1 MKKLIL
7 LLMPLM
13 LIGCGDDDGD
23 NNDTAFDPNEPLI
36 GSWELIIEDHYLV
49 ENVDFRACIEEGYPN
64 VSEFFANGTYNDHFW
79 ECRENSD
86 GSVTMDDSGA
96 TEGGIWKQVGEA
108 GNYLIS
114 DPNEDEPNEE
124 VIYLEFNNDF
134 SQFSFDN
141 GEYISTFERQ

>member
-1 MKKLIL
+1 M
-7 LLMPLM
+7 
-13 LIGCGDDDGD
+13 
-23 NNDTAFDPNEPLI
+23 NDT
-36 GSWELIIEDHYLV
+36 
-49 ENVDFRACIEEGYPN
+49 
-64 VSEFFANGTYNDHFW
+64 
-79 ECRENSD
+79 
-86 GSVTMDDSGA
+86 GA
-96 TEGGIWKQVGEA
+96 TEGGIWKQVGEG